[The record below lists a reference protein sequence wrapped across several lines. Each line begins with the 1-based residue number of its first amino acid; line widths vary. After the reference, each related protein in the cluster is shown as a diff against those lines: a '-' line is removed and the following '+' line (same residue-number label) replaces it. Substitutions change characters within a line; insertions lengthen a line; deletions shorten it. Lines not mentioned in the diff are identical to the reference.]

1 MNSLLRLRVWITS
14 IRGNLWKFGLHY
26 ENSLSCYNLH
36 LMGVIIAHIS
46 ALKSSGEIFKWSL
59 VKYREVLYTAIIHLD
74 ILIQVR
80 NVSHISNPLKFTNG
94 GEPLM
99 KSTFSVKLKT
109 WERRVELSYVC
120 HQQWEI
126 RSNEVSQPIISFNW
140 AAPHTLNTSDN
151 ANRSP
156 VVQSPPPS
164 APHQACLNVYKNHSL
179 RCCYGSEPPQQMNF
193 ERRALTFC

>member
-1 MNSLLRLRVWITS
+1 
-14 IRGNLWKFGLHY
+14 
-26 ENSLSCYNLH
+26 
-36 LMGVIIAHIS
+36 MGVIIAHIS

-109 WERRVELSYVC
+109 
-120 HQQWEI
+120 
-126 RSNEVSQPIISFNW
+126 
-140 AAPHTLNTSDN
+140 
-151 ANRSP
+151 
-156 VVQSPPPS
+156 
-164 APHQACLNVYKNHSL
+164 
-179 RCCYGSEPPQQMNF
+179 
-193 ERRALTFC
+193 